1 MKNKILAL
9 DIGSKNTGIAISDRT
24 QSIAFSYTTVKTL
37 ELKNQLE
44 LIIEKEKIQK
54 IVIGKNLYQSKNF
67 QVEDYVI
74 KYIPHN
80 IEYTYYNEDFST
92 EKAKQIA
99 KLKGLTDKE
108 FKEKKDEIAATVILQ
123 EYIDEMVAREGIEPS
138 TSGL

>member
-67 QVEDYVI
+67 QVEDYVN
-74 KYIPHN
+74 KYIPQN